1 MELVDPMQHQKI
13 PAPPPRS
20 EEPLLELQSVSLSFG
35 SRERPLRILDDVSFS
50 LARGETLGIVGE
62 SGSGKTVT
70 ALAIMGLIGLSTAR
84 IGGKIMFEGR
94 DLRALS
100 ARELRKVR
108 GRDISMIFQEP
119 MSALDPVFTV
129 GAQLSETIRAH
140 RRVGSR
146 EAWELAV
153 AALDE
158 VGIPAPRKRAE
169 DYPHQ
174 LSGGM
179 RQRVMIAIALACQP
193 KVLIADEP
201 TTALDVTVQAQ
212 IIELLIDR
220 SRKLGT
226 ALIFITHDLGVVAQM
241 CSRMITMYAGQVIED
256 APTNEALIRPLHPY
270 TSGLLR
276 SFPRLF
282 PAKSLLPS
290 IPGIVPSPADLPRG
304 CRFQPRC
311 AHGDVR
317 CGMPQI
323 IAPAGERRAV
333 RCIRQSE
340 LKLEGSLDHM
350 MA

>member
-1 MELVDPMQHQKI
+1 MQYEKI
-13 PAPPPRS
+13 PMPPQRS
-20 EEPLLELQSVSLSFG
+20 EPPLLELQSVSLSFG
-35 SRERPLRILDDVSFS
+35 SGNRPVRVLDDVSFS
-50 LARGETLGIVGE
+50 LERGETLGIVGE

-70 ALAIMGLIGLSTAR
+70 ALTIMGLVPLSSTQ
-84 IGGKIMFEGR
+84 ISGKIMFGGR
-94 DLRALS
+94 DLLTLPP
-100 ARELRKVR
+100 RELRKVR
-108 GRDISMIFQEP
+108 GREISMIFQEP

-129 GAQLSETIRAH
+129 GQQLSETIRSH
-140 RRVGSR
+140 RSVGR
-146 EAWELAV
+146 TEAWELAV

-193 KVLIADEP
+193 KLLIADEP

-212 IIELLIDR
+212 IIDLLIAR
-220 SRKLGT
+220 SEDTGT
-226 ALIFITHDLGVVAQM
+226 ALLFITHDLGVVAQM
-241 CSRMITMYAGQVIED
+241 CARMITMYAGQVIED
-256 APTNEALIRPLHPY
+256 APTDEALIRPLHPY

-290 IPGIVPSPADLPRG
+290 IPGIVPSPLDLPTG
-304 CRFQPRC
+304 CRFGPRC
-311 AHGDVR
+311 SHGDER
-317 CGMPQI
+317 CSMPQVI
-323 IAPAGERRAV
+323 TPAGDRRAV

-340 LKLEGSLDHM
+340 LKLQGSLDQVP
-350 MA
+350 A